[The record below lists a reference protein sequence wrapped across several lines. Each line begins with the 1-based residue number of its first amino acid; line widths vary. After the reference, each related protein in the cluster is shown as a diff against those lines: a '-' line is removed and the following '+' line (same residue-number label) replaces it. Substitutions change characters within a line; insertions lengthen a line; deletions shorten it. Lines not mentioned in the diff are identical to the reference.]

1 MRFKAILFLVLGVGF
16 IQLGNAQP
24 ATTASTP
31 VWNFLCERYAY
42 SSYLEVQISKTTTG
56 GLLTLALESTAN
68 TTNISGTTYLFLHNN
83 TVITCTD
90 KNKRSNEGSKIISH
104 YTLNAAEMKLVQQHR
119 IDYIHF
125 NIKGNS
131 KSFSGQLGNFTALN
145 KRSYFGKDT
154 PENPNYFDTAADCKA
169 LN

>member
-1 MRFKAILFLVLGVGF
+1 MRFKAIVFIVLGVGF
-16 IQLGNAQP
+16 IQLGTAQP
-24 ATTASTP
+24 MTTASTS

-42 SSYLEVQISKTTTG
+42 SSYLEVQISKTATG
-56 GLLTLALESTAN
+56 GLLTLALESAS
-68 TTNISGTTYLFLHNN
+68 TTTIFSGTSYLFLHNN

-90 KNKRSNEGSKIISH
+90 KNKRSTEGSKIISY

-125 NIKGNS
+125 NIKGTT

>member
-1 MRFKAILFLVLGVGF
+1 MRFKAIVFIVLGVGF
-16 IQLGNAQP
+16 IQLGTAQTT
-24 ATTASTP
+24 TTASTS

-42 SSYLEVQISKTTTG
+42 SSYLEVQISKTATG
-56 GLLTLALESTAN
+56 GLLTLTLESAS
-68 TTNISGTTYLFLHNN
+68 TTTIFSGTTYLFLHNN

-90 KNKRSNEGSKIISH
+90 KNKRSIEGSKIISY

>member
-1 MRFKAILFLVLGVGF
+1 MRLAVIFVIVWSCYPVYSSYG
-16 IQLGNAQP
+16 Q
-24 ATTASTP
+24 TTTTSQTP
-31 VWNFLCERYAY
+31 VWQFLCERYAY
-42 SSYLEVQISKTTTG
+42 SGHLEVQISKTATG
-56 GLLTLALESTAN
+56 GQLTLALESAS
-68 TTNISGTTYLFLHNN
+68 TTSILSGTTYLFLHNN

-90 KNKRSNEGSKIISH
+90 KNKRSTDGSKIIS
-104 YTLNAAEMKLVQQHR
+104 YYSLNAAEMKLVQQHR

-154 PENPNYFDTAADCKA
+154 PENPNYYDTAADCKA

>member
-1 MRFKAILFLVLGVGF
+1 MRFKAILILVLGVGF
-16 IQLGNAQP
+16 IQLGNAQT

-31 VWNFLCERYAY
+31 VWNFLCERFAY
-42 SSYLEVQISKTTTG
+42 SGHLEVQISKTATG
-56 GLLTLALESTAN
+56 GQLTLALETAST
-68 TTNISGTTYLFLHNN
+68 TTTLSGTTYLFLHNN

-90 KNKRSNEGSKIISH
+90 KNKRSTDDSKIIS
-104 YTLNAAEMKLVQQHR
+104 YYSLNAAEMKLVQQHR

-154 PENPNYFDTAADCKA
+154 PENRNYYDTAADCKA

>member
-1 MRFKAILFLVLGVGF
+1 MRFKAIVFIVLGVGF
-16 IQLGNAQP
+16 IQLGSAQTT
-24 ATTASTP
+24 TTASTS

-42 SSYLEVQISKTTTG
+42 SSYLEVQISKTATG
-56 GLLTLALESTAN
+56 GLLTLTLESAS
-68 TTNISGTTYLFLHNN
+68 TTTIFSGTTYLFLHNN

-90 KNKRSNEGSKIISH
+90 KNKRSIEGSKIISY

>member
-1 MRFKAILFLVLGVGF
+1 MRFKAIVFIVLGVGF
-16 IQLGNAQP
+16 IQLGTAQTT
-24 ATTASTP
+24 TTASTS

-42 SSYLEVQISKTTTG
+42 SSYLEVQISKTATG
-56 GLLTLALESTAN
+56 GLLTLALESAS
-68 TTNISGTTYLFLHNN
+68 TTTIFSGTTYLFLHNN

-90 KNKRSNEGSKIISH
+90 KNKRSTEGSKIISY

-125 NIKGNS
+125 NIKGTT

>member
-1 MRFKAILFLVLGVGF
+1 MRFKAIVFIVLGVGF
-16 IQLGNAQP
+16 IQLGTAQP
-24 ATTASTP
+24 MTTASTS

-42 SSYLEVQISKTTTG
+42 SSYLEVQISKTATG
-56 GLLTLALESTAN
+56 GLLTLGLESAAN

-90 KNKRSNEGSKIISH
+90 KNKRSTEGSKIISY

>member
-1 MRFKAILFLVLGVGF
+1 MRFKAIVFIVLGVGF
-16 IQLGNAQP
+16 IQLGTAQP
-24 ATTASTP
+24 MTTASTS

-42 SSYLEVQISKTTTG
+42 SSYLEVQISKTATG
-56 GLLTLALESTAN
+56 GLLTLALESAAN

-90 KNKRSNEGSKIISH
+90 KNKRSTEGSKIIS
-104 YTLNAAEMKLVQQHR
+104 YYSLNAAEMKLVQQHR

>member
-1 MRFKAILFLVLGVGF
+1 MRFKAIVFIVLGVGF
-16 IQLGNAQP
+16 IQLGTAQTT
-24 ATTASTP
+24 TTASTS

-42 SSYLEVQISKTTTG
+42 SSYLEVHISKTATG
-56 GLLTLALESTAN
+56 GLLTLALESAS
-68 TTNISGTTYLFLHNN
+68 TTTIFSGTTYLFLHNN

-90 KNKRSNEGSKIISH
+90 KNKRSIEGSKIISY

-125 NIKGNS
+125 NIKGTS